1 MCSIMGLTDF
11 NPDSFSTKMEE
22 MLAIIRQV
30 KEQFRDPVSI
40 AAVRYEFK
48 VCLVL
53 VLCDSRVT
61 FLGPGGPVH
70 YLTLT
75 SCSLS

>member
-30 KEQFRDPVSI
+30 NEQFCDPVSTS
-40 AAVRYEFK
+40 AMKYQFK
-48 VCLVL
+48 V
-53 VLCDSRVT
+53 
-61 FLGPGGPVH
+61 
-70 YLTLT
+70 Y
-75 SCSLS
+75 